1 MKGLEQLGNIKTF
14 LADNE
19 GSRDALLLAW
29 GSALVVLSMA
39 DDEGNEVVSAAAT
52 VLCDRIQALLYTDTS
67 TP

>member
-1 MKGLEQLGNIKTF
+1 MRGLKQLDDIKTF

-39 DDEGNEVVSAAAT
+39 DDEENEVVRAAAT
-52 VLCDRIQALLYTDTS
+52 ILCDRIQALLYTD
-67 TP
+67 